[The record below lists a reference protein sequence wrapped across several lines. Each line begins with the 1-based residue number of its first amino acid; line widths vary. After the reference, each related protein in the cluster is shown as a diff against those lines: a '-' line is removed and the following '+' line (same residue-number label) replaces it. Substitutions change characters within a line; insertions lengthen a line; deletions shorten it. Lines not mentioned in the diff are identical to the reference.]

1 MGSVD
6 WKSNRR
12 LGEVSLLSQCESCS
26 RVPLFGRLLGDM
38 EVVFAVE
45 KEGIRSPIVL
55 L

>member
-6 WKSNRR
+6 WKSKRR
-12 LGEVSLLSQCESCS
+12 LGEVSLLSQGEQCS

-38 EVVFAVE
+38 DVVFAVE